1 MIASS
6 TITRHCVINLHYVR
20 SWPSNFCIEYL
31 TSPGSPFFLLSIFWW
46 ISMHRKIRNVHQMKC
61 PHNIKNLASSKTVLK
76 TFFVITWKCTCGMEY
91 HIMSKFWSIKLFLTS
106 QSLPFHV
113 ISKRKKKW
121 QFLYAFQIRKRTR
134 RNEVFVG
141 FQKPFLFCLRVLN
154 CISLR
159 LHNPQHVLLVT
170 TFIRWRVYTG

>member
-31 TSPGSPFFLLSIFWW
+31 TSPGSPFP
-46 ISMHRKIRNVHQMKC
+46 RNQFFGESACIVKFEMCTQMKC

-113 ISKRKKKW
+113 ISKRK
-121 QFLYAFQIRKRTR
+121 
-134 RNEVFVG
+134 RNDSFFMLFKLENEREETKCLLG
-141 FQKPFLFCLRVLN
+141 FQNHFYFVLGYKIAFL
-154 CISLR
+154 
-159 LHNPQHVLLVT
+159 
-170 TFIRWRVYTG
+170 